1 MFGRTRKKLDE
12 RDARCLELRKQ
23 RDEAR
28 RERDGLKTRNKE
40 LTDTIKQ
47 INGPS
52 LPLDHAMAA
61 LIEARRLLAA
71 RYLKGEGME
80 IGAMHCPVA
89 VPPGVKVIY
98 ADYKSKEDS
107 MRKHPELDPTQMV
120 DVDLIMNGETL
131 DEIPDGSL
139 GFVIANHML
148 EHCEDFVRV
157 LKNFYRVLKPEG
169 VLFIALPDKRYTFD
183 YRRPLTPYEH
193 IVQDHR
199 VGPLE
204 KRYDHY
210 VEFST
215 LVSETPVTE
224 LDSEST
230 VMGLPHLDIHYHVW
244 DQAGMIRL
252 INDLRTDFDLSY
264 EMECYMKNGIE
275 GIFILRKT
283 TVEVFDRAKPSTFLR
298 H

>member
-1 MFGRTRKKLDE
+1 MFGRTRKRLRE

-28 RERDGLKTRNKE
+28 KERDGLKIRNKD
-40 LTDTIKQ
+40 LVDAVKQ
-47 INGPS
+47 QDRAQLG
-52 LPLDHAMAA
+52 LDHSLAPY
-61 LIEARRLLAA
+61 IEARRLLAA
-71 RYLKGEGME
+71 RYLKGEGLE

-98 ADYKSKEDS
+98 ADYKSKEES
-107 MRKHPELDPTQMV
+107 IRKHPELDPSHMV
-120 DVDLIMNGETL
+120 NVDLIMNGETL
-131 DEIPDGSL
+131 DEIPESSL

-169 VLFIALPDKRYTFD
+169 ILFIALPDKRYTFD
-183 YRRPLTPYEH
+183 YRRALTPYEH

-199 VGPLE
+199 VGPLD
-204 KRYDHY
+204 KRYEHY
-210 VEFST
+210 VDYQT
-215 LVSETPVTE
+215 LVSETPLTE
-224 LDSEST
+224 LESEAAVT
-230 VMGLPHLDIHYHVW
+230 KLPHLDIHYHVW

-252 INDLRTDFDLSY
+252 INDLRTEFALSY
-264 EMECYMKNGIE
+264 EIECYMKSGVE

-283 TVEVFDRAKPSTFLR
+283 TVEEYDRAKPSTSGR
-298 H
+298 N